1 VAVSTG
7 TQEAR
12 TDDDALV
19 RACRA
24 GDQAAWAALVGRYER
39 LIYSIPRRSG
49 LGPEATAEVFQQ
61 VFTILAEQI
70 GQIEHTDRL
79 AAWLVTTARRE
90 TWRVS
95 QREGRARPFRPS
107 QEGEESEEGKLP
119 EDGPLPDEVVLL
131 LEQRHAVRTALAT
144 LGEPCRQLLE
154 LLFYRADPPPY
165 AEIAA
170 TLGVST
176 GSIGPTRARCLHKLR
191 RYLDELGFG

>member
-107 QEGEESEEGKLP
+107 
-119 EDGPLPDEVVLL
+119 
-131 LEQRHAVRTALAT
+131 
-144 LGEPCRQLLE
+144 
-154 LLFYRADPPPY
+154 
-165 AEIAA
+165 
-170 TLGVST
+170 
-176 GSIGPTRARCLHKLR
+176 
-191 RYLDELGFG
+191 